1 MARTKNRFL
10 VSNNVTSPWIWL
22 GLAAIVIVLDQFTKR
37 LILGFTKYGESIEV
51 TSFFNIVHAYNKG
64 AAFSF
69 LANAGGWQRWF
80 FTALGVAVSAFIIYT
95 LFRSSGEKLFC
106 FALSLIMAGA
116 VGNVIDRVLY
126 GHVVDFAQVHHDI
139 LSPLFPQG
147 YFPAFNVAD
156 SAITIGAI
164 CLILDEFLRVRRS
177 KR

>member
-1 MARTKNRFL
+1 MARNKRTFGTT
-10 VSNNVTSPWIWL
+10 VTSPWVWL
-22 GLAAIVIVLDQFTKR
+22 GIAAIIIVFDQFTKR
-37 LILGFTKYGESIEV
+37 LIIGFMKLGETMEV
-51 TSFFNIVHAYNKG
+51 TSFFNLVHAVNPG

-80 FTALGVAVSAFIIYT
+80 FTVLGIAVSAFIIFT
-95 LFRSSGEKLFC
+95 IFRSSAEKLFC

-126 GHVVDFAQVHHDI
+126 GHVVDFLQLHHGL
-139 LSPLFPQG
+139 LSPLFPGG

-164 CLILDEFLRVRRS
+164 CLILDEFLRVRRA